1 MILIG
6 GNVKKYFK
14 CKEIRY
20 YVSEECLYVDYDIVR
35 FFLVLSM
42 EVLNCFLMYFFVVFF
57 EFGI

>member
-6 GNVKKYFK
+6 GNVKKCFK

-35 FFLVLSM
+35 PFLASSM
-42 EVLNCFLMYFFVVFF
+42 EALNCSLMHLPAVFL
-57 EFGI
+57 ELGI